1 MQSKVLS
8 ISAASGSSNHALC
21 TGVLICG
28 LKEEGAGKKGQDWEE
43 GWPGFTGENAS
54 CSSTLACCVALCELL
69 YLSELWFPH
78 VMA

>member
-1 MQSKVLS
+1 M
-8 ISAASGSSNHALC
+8 
-21 TGVLICG
+21 CG